1 MSAAVV
7 ALLAALQIVPD
18 QGVLTLRRDT
28 LEVGRESFRVTGAPS
43 RGDTSWTVWVDTRF
57 DRARPHVTLNPVLVV
72 DRDSQPRT
80 LQFEIADGRGSRT
93 VLGQLGRN
101 RLTVREVA
109 PGAERAR
116 EYHVPGRTVVVDDSV
131 FTLFAVVAW
140 HARAE
145 PVTVTA
151 VYARSGRRETLTV
164 TDRGVEST
172 IVNRDAARLRRI
184 TISGGANGPVE
195 VWLGADGRLMKVEIP
210 QARLRAER
218 RPGD

>member
-1 MSAAVV
+1 MTATTL

-28 LEVGRESFRVTGAPS
+28 VEVGRESFRVTAAPS

-57 DRARPHVTLNPVLVV
+57 DHARPRIALNPVLVV
-72 DRDSQPRT
+72 DRDSQPST
-80 LQFEIADGRGSRT
+80 LQYEISDARGART
-93 VLGQLGRN
+93 VLGQLARN
-101 RLTVREVA
+101 RLTLREVS

-116 EYHVPGRTVVVDDSV
+116 EYHVPGRAVLVDDSV
-131 FTLFAVVAW
+131 FTLFAVAAW

-151 VYARSGRRETLTV
+151 VHARTGRRETLTV

-172 IVNRDAARLRRI
+172 IVNRDAARLRHI
-184 TISGGANGPVE
+184 TISGGASGPVE
-195 VWLGADGRLMKVEIP
+195 VWVGADGRLMKVEIP